1 MTKRPPS
8 LVQIAVM
15 VAFALSCLG
24 ILLYVWQSFGGQ
36 IPLAPKGY
44 RVVAGF
50 NEATTLSDT
59 AEVRISGVRV
69 GRVVL
74 LSEHGGRTQ
83 ATMQIDPRYAPIAR
97 DTRAILRLK
106 TLLGETYIE
115 LTPGDRRSGLLPDGG
130 RIPNTQIGSTTEL
143 DEVTRALDARTRRD
157 LQHFLHGLAV
167 GLAGRGQDLN
177 DALGNLPPFTDS
189 TTALLRALDS
199 QDRAVRKLV
208 SDSGVVFG
216 ALGRRQGELAG
227 LIQAGDRVLSTTAAR
242 DRDLAETA
250 RILPVTLAEL
260 RPTLEQVRLLSG
272 EAAPVVHDLRPGARA
287 LAPALQD
294 IAVLSPQLYGLFGDV
309 DKVIAASKRGAPALT
324 AVVRAAHPALR
335 LLVPLLREA
344 QPVVDYLGLYK
355 EELVSQIAGVA
366 AATQASAPVGT
377 GQSLHY
383 ARVIVPF
390 TAEGAAAQYKR
401 LTTNRHNPYFLPLAL
416 NRLKQALLSFDCSNV
431 KNGNPGFEQAPPCL
445 VQPPLHFRGRATAY
459 PHVHNDK

>member
-208 SDSGVVFG
+208 SDSGV
-216 ALGRRQGELAG
+216 LA
-227 LIQAGDRVLSTTAAR
+227 
-242 DRDLAETA
+242 
-250 RILPVTLAEL
+250 
-260 RPTLEQVRLLSG
+260 
-272 EAAPVVHDLRPGARA
+272 
-287 LAPALQD
+287 
-294 IAVLSPQLYGLFGDV
+294 PQLYGLFGDV

-401 LTTNRHNPYFLPLAL
+401 LTTNRLNPYFLPLAL

-431 KNGNPGFEQAPPCL
+431 KNGNPGVAQAPPCL

-459 PHVHNDK
+459 PHVHKDK